1 MALAFN
7 SATKKWE
14 RSTTAPVASSIPKAP
29 TTVQQPTPVT
39 YTQQTDPAKAK
50 ISSIW
55 TVSWTVP
62 TPTPKAVAQ
71 PIQTQPITTP
81 EQNQASQQQ
90 AYDFIWAPKQP
101 TTPVPTQEPT
111 QPTTP
116 ELWAPAQEE
125 RVWQSRTEEQQLQDD
140 IAKTQEEVNNL
151 KNREDA
157 LWQAEY
163 LKKMKELQEY
173 QNKQKEITDKQKA
186 MSEEQAQIQ
195 SSAKLREAQRSLS
208 QLKRNTAY
216 LSSQGLWQSA
226 GALDAFSQQ
235 ISNAEQTFKEMQQY
249 EQYAEEMR
257 KLGYDFDANA
267 YERGMKEQQD
277 ELDKYVSDTI
287 QTIFN
292 NMSAAEMAGQ
302 MDTVDEVDAFA
313 TKYFNSIDTDIANM
327 TRKQIQIAEQKQ
339 ALQVQQLAEVKAF
352 VANKSVINKD
362 MSAAQGYYV
371 DGNGAPIISATTGS
385 FIPMPQDPPME
396 PIRDAKTGKLVS
408 FSLWEDWSIVA
419 DVQQV
424 IDQPTFSSNTIQNM
438 VQAVANWT
446 MTVWQAMEVLPP
458 DAQQQFLDKIW
469 SVRKQTETTI
479 PQLQETRV
487 VENADGTKTTYQ
499 RNPATNAFDKPVWTN
514 YQTPS
519 GVPIQD
525 AIALA
530 ISKCATGA
538 QCGKFVNDVLEAT
551 GQPRLVKDSFESKVQ
566 AIQTIGEAY
575 SMEDVGAGSIFTYPV
590 SWSSYWHIGIVT
602 AVNADGTINIMDY
615 NYNNDEKQRE
625 RTNVNPSEILG
636 KWGYLSKPI
645 ITEQNVPK
653 QEWWDLNKL
662 ADFIIDTQPRWQ
674 GYSDWDVKAFTDAV
688 KKYAAAGDKD
698 TVIQLYRDQ
707 LLRKPALDT
716 LYRNTVFIAETIGQT
731 QDLMKQYEAN
741 WGDMNIF
748 NWNVQKVQEKLWS
761 SWNDLLLQI
770 GQNLWMMTADYIR
783 SISGTAASDK
793 EVQRLINLLPN
804 TTSTFQRNILL
815 SDWFKNRIKTEAK
828 SALWVA
834 MGKNKWMV
842 DEVFYELWWGTNATP
857 NSTQQTTQQTQ
868 GNVTVH
874 PSLLWQAR

>member
-1 MALAFN
+1 MKTGVAYNADGSLYN
-7 SATKKWE
+7 K
-14 RSTTAPVASSIPKAP
+14 STPIYVDKQQELYWAGVKPNE
-29 TTVQQPTPVT
+29 QPTA
-39 YTQQTDPAKAK
+39 QT
-50 ISSIW
+50 
-55 TVSWTVP
+55 
-62 TPTPKAVAQ
+62 
-71 PIQTQPITTP
+71 
-81 EQNQASQQQ
+81 N
-90 AYDFIWAPKQP
+90 QP
-101 TTPVPTQEPT
+101 TTEATWTPTSED
-111 QPTTP
+111 
-116 ELWAPAQEE
+116 WIG
-125 RVWQSRTEEQQLQDD
+125 QSRSEEQQMIDD
-140 IAKTQEEVNNL
+140 IARTQEEVNNL

-173 QNKQKEITDKQKA
+173 QAKQKEITDKQKA

-195 SSAKLREAQRSLS
+195 SSRKLQDAQRSLS

-226 GALDAFSQQ
+226 WALDAFSQQ
-235 ISNAEQTFKEMQQY
+235 ISNAEQVFKEMVQY

-257 KLGYDFDANA
+257 KLGMEFDANA

-292 NMSAAEMAGQ
+292 NMSAAEMAWQ

-339 ALQVQQLAEVKAF
+339 ALQVAQLAEVKKF
-352 VANKSVINKD
+352 VANKWVINKD

-371 DGNGAPIISATTGS
+371 DGNWSPIISATTGA
-385 FIPMPQDPPME
+385 FIPMPVDPPME
-396 PIRDAKTGKLVS
+396 PVRDAKTGKLVS
-408 FSLWEDWSIVA
+408 FSLWENGEIVA

-424 IDQPTFSSNTIQNM
+424 IDQPTFSANTIQNM

-446 MTVWQAMEVLPP
+446 MTVGQAIDVLPP

-469 SVRKQTETTI
+469 SVKKQTETTI

-487 VENADGTKTTYQ
+487 VENADWTKTTYQ
-499 RNPATNAFDKPVWTN
+499 RNPATNAFDIPVWSN

-551 GQPRLVKDSFESKVQ
+551 GQPRLVKDSYESKVQ

-575 SMEDVGAGSIFTYPV
+575 SMEDVWAGSIFTYPV

-625 RTNVNPSEILG
+625 RTNVNANEILG

-645 ITEQNVPK
+645 ITEQNVAPMQWGTAQDTEIGIDDIISFNDDVTRRK
-653 QEWWDLNKL
+653 MSKEEVKRIWEAKKAIMSNPNADINQIMQYSAWGKAIWETASKSLIKFDQALAQLDAVQSQIKDMSTWPIIWKIRNMNPWDTNAQVLK
-662 ADFIIDTQPRWQ
+662 ATIQ
-674 GYSDWDVKAFTDAV
+674 GLIPTIARGVYGEVWVLTDNDVRLYAQTLPNLKGTDA
-688 KKYAAAGDKD
+688 
-698 TVIQLYRDQ
+698 I
-707 LLRKPALDT
+707 
-716 LYRNTVFIAETIGQT
+716 
-731 QDLMKQYEAN
+731 
-741 WGDMNIF
+741 
-748 NWNVQKVQEKLWS
+748 
-761 SWNDLLLQI
+761 
-770 GQNLWMMTADYIR
+770 
-783 SISGTAASDK
+783 
-793 EVQRLINLLPN
+793 
-804 TTSTFQRNILL
+804 
-815 SDWFKNRIKTEAK
+815 
-828 SALWVA
+828 
-834 MGKNKWMV
+834 NKWV
-842 DEVFYELWWGTNATP
+842 LAVTLDVLAWGYKKQITGLAWQWYDVSWLEGTYENLKWQAEALKREIWVW
-857 NSTQQTTQQTQ
+857 TTQQPTTLPPEKKQ
-868 GNVTVH
+868 ASDDLRN
-874 PSLLWQAR
+874 SL